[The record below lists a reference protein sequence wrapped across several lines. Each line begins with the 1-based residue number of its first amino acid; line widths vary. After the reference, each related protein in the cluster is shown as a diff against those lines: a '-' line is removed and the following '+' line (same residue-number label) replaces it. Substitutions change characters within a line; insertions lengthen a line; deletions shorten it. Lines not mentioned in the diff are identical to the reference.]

1 MFHVHYKSQTRKI
14 NQDGLNIVSRFL
26 LLSERKNV
34 SFKNINNGESC
45 YPQDGNGSIENEE
58 LGGFL
63 KDLLEL
69 VKRVI
74 VLYTKAYS

>member
-1 MFHVHYKSQTRKI
+1 MYITNHKQEKSIKMDWI
-14 NQDGLNIVSRFL
+14 SLVDFFCWVK
-26 LLSERKNV
+26 RKNV